1 MFGFVEKHKRLL
13 QVMLV
18 IFIVPPFA
26 LWGIDSYQRSSGVT
40 GSIVEVD
47 GQKISEQ
54 EFTEQVRQQQ
64 ERMRSMLGANFNAAV
79 FDTPEI
85 RAQLLEG
92 MISQRLLM
100 RQAFRDKLAVSDEQ
114 LREVI
119 ASIAAF
125 QEGGKFSRA
134 RYEETVRREG
144 YTPTAFEASLR
155 RDLTLQQLTGAV
167 SDAGFASK
175 ATAKQIAA
183 LRTERREVAEYAI
196 VAGVFAPKVMIEPKA
211 VQAYYESNRSRFLV
225 PEQMRVEFVVLNG
238 EALLAAEPISQD
250 EIKSWYESH
259 IDRFQEKEER
269 QASHILISV
278 KPGATADE
286 KAKAREKAQ
295 TLLDQVRKSP
305 ASFTELAKKHSD
317 DPGSAPKG
325 GDLGYFSRG
334 MMVKAFDDTVFQ
346 MKANQTGPLVE
357 SEFGFHVIR
366 LTGIKPAKVRSIE
379 AARPEIERE
388 LNKQRAGKK
397 FAEAAEAFSN
407 LVYEQPDSLK
417 PVADKF
423 KLTLQT
429 SGWVTRESAQ
439 EKALNNPRLL
449 SALFSDEAIKN
460 RHNSEAIEV
469 SPGTLVSARV
479 VEHKAAAEKPLDTVR
494 SDIVRQLTQRDATLL
509 AHKQGASK
517 LEELKKGNAGAV
529 LFGSTATVSRND
541 PKGVKP
547 EAIAAVFRVSRA
559 KLPAYTGVETPNGYV
574 LLRISRVIDADI
586 DEAQVKSLQA
596 ELGRAAGAQE
606 FQAFLAS
613 LRANAKIEINKALL
627 EKKPQQ

>member
-196 VAGVFAPKVMIEPKA
+196 VAGVFAPKVMIEPKTA
-211 VQAYYESNRSRFLV
+211 LPMLNVDVPSHYIEALSTHARTRNGDVLVGV
-225 PEQMRVEFVVLNG
+225 PE
-238 EALLAAEPISQD
+238 LAASGR
-250 EIKSWYESH
+250 YYN
-259 IDRFQEKEER
+259 
-269 QASHILISV
+269 SV
-278 KPGATADE
+278 M
-286 KAKAREKAQ
+286 
-295 TLLDQVRKSP
+295 SY
-305 ASFTELAKKHSD
+305 
-317 DPGSAPKG
+317 GSAP
-325 GDLGYFSRG
+325 S
-334 MMVKAFDDTVFQ
+334 Q
-346 MKANQTGPLVE
+346 
-357 SEFGFHVIR
+357 
-366 LTGIKPAKVRSIE
+366 
-379 AARPEIERE
+379 
-388 LNKQRAGKK
+388 
-397 FAEAAEAFSN
+397 
-407 LVYEQPDSLK
+407 VYRK
-417 PVADKF
+417 
-423 KLTLQT
+423 
-429 SGWVTRESAQ
+429 
-439 EKALNNPRLL
+439 
-449 SALFSDEAIKN
+449 
-460 RHNSEAIEV
+460 
-469 SPGTLVSARV
+469 
-479 VEHKAAAEKPLDTVR
+479 
-494 SDIVRQLTQRDATLL
+494 RQLVPFGDYFPLRP
-509 AHKQGASK
+509 
-517 LEELKKGNAGAV
+517 V
-529 LFGSTATVSRND
+529 LG
-541 PKGVKP
+541 
-547 EAIAAVFRVSRA
+547 
-559 KLPAYTGVETPNGYV
+559 
-574 LLRISRVIDADI
+574 
-586 DEAQVKSLQA
+586 
-596 ELGRAAGAQE
+596 
-606 FQAFLAS
+606 
-613 LRANAKIEINKALL
+613 
-627 EKKPQQ
+627 